1 MLQVA
6 TLVPIIVG
14 ISQVVKNT
22 GFPSKFIPLLNLVL
36 GIGLT
41 FLSFD
46 GLAWHEQVIQGL
58 MVGLSACGIYDQS
71 KSLQPTFTGSST
83 DADTAN
89 AATQTPE
96 G

>member
-6 TLVPIIVG
+6 ALVPVIVG

-22 GFPSKFIPLLNLVL
+22 GFPSKFIPVLNLLL

-46 GLAWHEQVIQGL
+46 SLVWHEQILQGL

-71 KSLQPTFTGSST
+71 KSLQPTFTGGGKSVE
-83 DADTAN
+83 ADT
-89 AATQTPE
+89 E